1 MKKSINKILAL
12 LLVFTFI
19 FQVSFVALADENEPD
34 WEDIT
39 LTQEEFDEIL
49 ALNPQRQTTSMSG
62 QTDTKAT
69 GLIASYS
76 IAISGN
82 GSTLIIAGSTNCNPD
97 VVKCGFKV
105 VTIQRRTS
113 STASWT
119 TYKTYE
125 DLYYNTSVYTLAK
138 TLTVPTGYQYRVTC
152 THYAKKN
159 LLSTQKINNTS
170 NTLAIHS

>member
-1 MKKSINKILAL
+1 MKKTISKVLAL
-12 LLVFTFI
+12 LLSLTLI
-19 FQVSFVALADENEPD
+19 FQISFIAFADESDPD

-39 LTQEEFDEIL
+39 LTQEEFDKIL
-49 ALNPQRQTTSMSG
+49 ALNPQRQSTSMSG
-62 QTDTKAT
+62 EADIQAT
-69 GLIASYS
+69 SLILSY
-76 IAISGN
+76 AIGITGN
-82 GSTLIIAGSTNCNPD
+82 GSNLIISGRTNCNPD

-105 VTIQRRTS
+105 VTIQQRTS
-113 STASWT
+113 STSSWT

-125 DLYYNTSVYTLAK
+125 DLYNNNFAYTLSK
-138 TLTVPTGYQYRVTC
+138 SITVPTGYQYRVTC